1 MKMFM
6 EKALSEAELALKS
19 GEIPVGAV
27 IVKDGKIISFAHNER
42 EKNNIAT
49 HHAEILAIERACSA
63 LSSWRL
69 NGCDLYVTLEPCI
82 MCASAIVNARIGRV
96 FFGAYDSQYGG
107 CGGKIDVIN
116 HVYKANVQIYGGIM
130 EEECEALINEAFK
143 NIRE

>member
-49 HHAEILAIERACSA
+49 HHAEILAIERA
-63 LSSWRL
+63 
-69 NGCDLYVTLEPCI
+69 
-82 MCASAIVNARIGRV
+82 
-96 FFGAYDSQYGG
+96 
-107 CGGKIDVIN
+107 
-116 HVYKANVQIYGGIM
+116 
-130 EEECEALINEAFK
+130 
-143 NIRE
+143 